1 MQTDDV
7 ALADFDKLPDSA
19 FISCRVLERL
29 FGVDRTTIWRWAGQ
43 GRIPKP
49 TKFGTRIARWHV
61 GSVRRALA
69 EMSEAA

>member
-7 ALADFDKLPDSA
+7 AIADFDKLPDSA
-19 FISCRVLERL
+19 YVSPQVVARL
-29 FGVDRTTIWRWAGQ
+29 FGVDRITVWRWAKSGK
-43 GRIPKP
+43 IPKP
-49 TKFGTRIARWHV
+49 KKFGTRIARWDV